1 MASIDTL
8 NPIRDNA
15 YLNYVLTPLLY
26 AQNVLDKNHSGLI
39 TVKEASEDPI
49 FQNMV
54 ADNLT
59 LFSDYS
65 NNVTGI
71 NTVINDTKSANDTN
85 ISINNE
91 LKPRLVKQFEEYVK
105 KLNNN
110 QPPIYDERC
119 LSDLDQFRCL
129 MWPRSHLLSPGPL
142 SVIGNVSSNIGIL
155 ILMGENDLIKE
166 QAFLLAAKISR
177 DKSSRTYADYL
188 SKPWS

>member
-1 MASIDTL
+1 MAMNRGIPTFKNIVLMASVGL
-8 NPIRDNA
+8 EIRLESNA

-119 LSDLDQFRCL
+119 LS
-129 MWPRSHLLSPGPL
+129 
-142 SVIGNVSSNIGIL
+142 
-155 ILMGENDLIKE
+155 
-166 QAFLLAAKISR
+166 ISIN
-177 DKSSRTYADYL
+177 L
-188 SKPWS
+188 GV